1 MSALAWLAHDPAM
14 TWKAFWWCIAAGI
27 SNAIAIVCLYR
38 ALAVGKMGL
47 TAPVAAVL
55 TAVLPVVAEIRSQGL
70 PSGFQITGFALAFV
84 AIWLIAKP
92 EGAAGRPQ
100 GLGLAILAGIGFS
113 GFLLMIRLANT
124 PAIFWPVAAVRIS
137 SVILVSAVIIFQR
150 GPWLPRQNSLWIAA
164 LAGCFHTPVIFLSG
178 DQDAAADLRAIVP
191 QAETAV
197 VKEGLSNYACIS
209 LSAEASRGLI
219 REGAARAMRRIS
231 EIPPYRIE
239 GPVSLQIEYTTRN
252 ALGMDAHLRAGA
264 EIVDARTIRY
274 SGKDFMEAWTR
285 FQRP

>member
-1 MSALAWLAHDPAM
+1 MWGAGDFGGGIAARRSNVFGVVLVAHLAGAALMSALAWLAHDPAL

-27 SNAIAIVCLYR
+27 SNGIAIVCLYR

-55 TAVLPVVAEIRSQGL
+55 TAVLPVLAGIRSQGL
-70 PSGFQITGFALAFV
+70 PSVFQMAGFALAFV

-137 SVILVSAVIIFQR
+137 SVTLVCAVIIFQR
-150 GPWLPRQNSLWIAA
+150 SAWLPRQNSFWIAA
-164 LAGCFHTPVIFLSG
+164 LAGCF
-178 DQDAAADLRAIVP
+178 D
-191 QAETAV
+191 
-197 VKEGLSNYACIS
+197 
-209 LSAEASRGLI
+209 
-219 REGAARAMRRIS
+219 
-231 EIPPYRIE
+231 
-239 GPVSLQIEYTTRN
+239 
-252 ALGMDAHLRAGA
+252 ALGSTFFLLGAQLGRLDVAAVLASLYPASTVLLARFLLREHLTRLQQAGMLA
-264 EIVDARTIRY
+264 ALIAVPLIAT
-274 SGKDFMEAWTR
+274 K
-285 FQRP
+285 